1 MLPFLSQFGIPLI
14 LHLAP
19 VSQDSGKSRG
29 GGSSSSTSSAA
40 FIVSAG
46 GGGGGP
52 AVGSCSESQRWRC
65 YALGQRPLSF
75 YDRVLPVWVMSS
87 LTALSSIAAAASQR
101 PPVKF
106 DLFSG
111 DPQLPELPK
120 GSRLSC
126 PGITTI
132 RAVAEFVVH
141 RIEVGGDLSLG
152 GDGDGVGA
160 TSVDAHAH
168 ADSNPPNASASAPTA
183 PPEEAVEILLD
194 TSAPLTAVGGPHA
207 APGEHGISLSFG
219 SDLQTVRQFL
229 YGARASG
236 DQSVMMLRFR
246 RRQKKAVDGQ

>member
-1 MLPFLSQFGIPLI
+1 MLWLEFSNVLTHSSHILTRVFVFHVSVTLLQFGIPLI

-19 VSQDSGKSRG
+19 LSQDAGKSRGG

-65 YALGQRPLSF
+65 YALGQRPHSF

-87 LTALSSIAAAASQR
+87 LTALSSIGAAASQR
-101 PPVKF
+101 PLVKF

-141 RIEVGGDLSLG
+141 RIEVGGDLNLG
-152 GDGDGVGA
+152 GD
-160 TSVDAHAH
+160 VD
-168 ADSNPPNASASAPTA
+168 
-183 PPEEAVEILLD
+183 
-194 TSAPLTAVGGPHA
+194 GPHA
-207 APGEHGISLSFG
+207 APDEHGISLSFDV
-219 SDLQTVRQFL
+219 DLQTVRQFL
-229 YGARASG
+229 CGARASS
-236 DQSVMMLRFR
+236 DQTVMVLRYR
-246 RRQKKAVDGQ
+246 RRQRKTADDGL